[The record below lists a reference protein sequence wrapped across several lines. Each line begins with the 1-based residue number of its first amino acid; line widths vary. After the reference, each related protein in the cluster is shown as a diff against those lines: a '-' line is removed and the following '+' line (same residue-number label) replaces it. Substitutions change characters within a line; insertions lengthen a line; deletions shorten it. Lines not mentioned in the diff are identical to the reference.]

1 MTRPVENALMT
12 PCRPPRRPAASLLA
26 CALAAL
32 ALGPGAPPA
41 ARAESQVHI
50 KLATIAPKGSVYHR
64 VLQQIGA
71 AIRQSE
77 GDGATVTIYTDGSQ
91 GGEADVV
98 RRMRIGQLNA
108 TMMSVVGLSSI
119 EPSVSV
125 LQKLPLL
132 FRSTDEI
139 DYVGQALLPQVE
151 KNLLAKGFVAVQ
163 WSDAGWVRFFTKEP
177 AALPA
182 DFKARRMFVWSGDP
196 DQVEI
201 MKQLGYRPVVLETAD
216 IVPGLQTGLVDT
228 VPLVPMYALAT
239 QADSAAPYMIDVRW
253 APVFG
258 AIVFS
263 RQSWESMREA
273 TRSAVRAV
281 AAQGGRELR
290 EYAVRAD
297 IEAVAAMQKRG
308 LKVVHLSA
316 EQERG
321 WQAFAQQ
328 LYPLIRGRTLPA
340 ATFDEALKLVG
351 EYRAQHPAAAG
362 GAR

>member
-1 MTRPVENALMT
+1 MTFRPL
-12 PCRPPRRPAASLLA
+12 PRQRATLR
-26 CALAAL
+26 LAATIALL
-32 ALGPGAPPA
+32 ALGVAAAPA
-41 ARAESQVHI
+41 ADAASQVHI
-50 KLATIAPKGSVYHR
+50 KIATIAPKGSVYHR
-64 VLQQIGA
+64 VLQQIAA

-98 RRMRIGQLNA
+98 RRMRIGQLNGA
-108 TMMSVVGLSSI
+108 LMSAVGLSAI
-119 EPSVSV
+119 EPSVSA
-125 LQKLPLL
+125 LQKMPLL
-132 FRSTDEI
+132 FRNTDEI
-139 DYVGQALLPQVE
+139 DYVGKSLLPQVE
-151 KNLLAKGFVAVQ
+151 RNLLAKGFVAVQ
-163 WSDAGWVRFFTKEP
+163 WADAGWVRFFTKQP
-177 AALPA
+177 AALPGEL
-182 DFKARRMFVWSGDP
+182 KSRRMFVWSGDP

-239 QADSAAPYMIDVRW
+239 QADSAAPYMLDVKW

-263 RQSWESMREA
+263 RQAWESMSEA
-273 TRSAVRAV
+273 TRSAVRRV
-281 AAQGGRELR
+281 AADGGRELR
-290 EYAVRAD
+290 EYAARAD
-297 IEAVAAMQKRG
+297 TEAIAAMEKRG
-308 LKVVHLSA
+308 LKVIHLTA

-340 ATFDEALKLVG
+340 ASFDEALRLVG
-351 EYRAQHPAAAG
+351 EYRAAHPAQAG
-362 GAR
+362 GTR

>member
-1 MTRPVENALMT
+1 
-12 PCRPPRRPAASLLA
+12 
-26 CALAAL
+26 
-32 ALGPGAPPA
+32 
-41 ARAESQVHI
+41 
-50 KLATIAPKGSVYHR
+50 

-77 GDGATVTIYTDGSQ
+77 GAGASVTIYTDGSQ

-119 EPSVSV
+119 EPSVAV
-125 LQKLPLL
+125 LQKMPLL
-132 FRSTDEI
+132 FRNTDEI
-139 DYVGQALLPQVE
+139 DYVGKALLPQVE
-151 KNLLAKGFVAVQ
+151 RNLLAKGFVAVQ

-177 AALPA
+177 ATLPA
-182 DFKARRMFVWSGDP
+182 DFKSRRMFVWSGDP

-263 RQSWESMREA
+263 RQSWEAMTEA
-273 TRSAVRAV
+273 TRTAVRA
-281 AAQGGRELR
+281 AAAAGARDFR
-290 EYAVRAD
+290 EYAARAD
-297 IEAVAAMQKRG
+297 VEAIAAMEKRG
-308 LKVVHLSA
+308 LKVVHLNA

-340 ATFDEALKLVG
+340 ASFDEALRLVG
-351 EYRAQHPAAAG
+351 EYRAAHPAAAG
-362 GAR
+362 TTR